1 MAQVVLEAKQLSKAY
16 NETVVVDNLDLKI
29 EEGEI
34 FGFLGPNGAG
44 KTTTILMFL
53 GLTEP
58 TSGQA
63 LVYGH
68 DSTREALQVKRIAGY
83 LPENVGFYEDMTAR
97 ENIRYVARLNKIPEK
112 QIVTS
117 SDDVLRLVGLAD
129 VAEREV
135 GKFSKG
141 MKQRLGIASVLI
153 KEPKLVILDEPTTG
167 IDPEG
172 VSHILDLIVSMARER
187 CMAVLLCSHLLYQVQ
202 EICDRVGII
211 VDGKM
216 VVEGSL
222 QQMEQR
228 MASESKF
235 ALEVKATQINDRLIE
250 SIKSIPKV
258 INVEQIG
265 DTMTVKS
272 EEDVTDI
279 VSKTIVDAGSLPLM
293 MRSQDYTLEEIYM
306 KYFHTG

>member
-1 MAQVVLEAKQLSKAY
+1 
-16 NETVVVDNLDLKI
+16 LDLKI

-44 KTTTILMFL
+44 KTTTILMLL

-68 DSTREALQVKRIAGY
+68 DATKEALQVKRITGY
-83 LPENVGFYEDMTAR
+83 LPEIVGFYEDMTAR
-97 ENIRYVARLNKIPEK
+97 ENIRYVARLNNIPEK
-112 QIVTS
+112 QIMTKI
-117 SDDVLRLVGLAD
+117 DDLLGEVGLAD
-129 VAEREV
+129 VANREV

-141 MKQRLGIASVLI
+141 MKQRLGIANVLI

-172 VSHILDLIVSMARER
+172 VSHILDLIVNMARER

-202 EICDRVGII
+202 KICDRVGII
-211 VDGKM
+211 VDGKL
-216 VVEGSL
+216 VVEGSM
-222 QQMEQR
+222 QQMGQR
-228 MASESKF
+228 MASESQF
-235 ALEVKATQINDRLIE
+235 SLEVKVTEINDKLIE

-258 INVEQIG
+258 INVEQLG
-265 DTMTVKS
+265 DTLTVRS
-272 EEDVTDI
+272 EEEVTDI
-279 VSKTIVDAGSLPLM
+279 VSKTVVDAGSLPLM
-293 MRSQDYTLEEIYM
+293 MRAHDYTLEEIYM